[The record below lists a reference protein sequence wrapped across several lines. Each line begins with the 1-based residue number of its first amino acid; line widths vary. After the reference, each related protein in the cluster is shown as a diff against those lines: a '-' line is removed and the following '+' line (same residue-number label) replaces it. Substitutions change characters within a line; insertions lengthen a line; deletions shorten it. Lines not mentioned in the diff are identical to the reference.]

1 MVNINKISKN
11 KFILAIHSTNDYFG
25 FAYKDLNLN
34 NINDHFYIKKL
45 DQDLSKNLINYLSE
59 FLNQKQVQSI
69 ERISISI
76 GPANFNA
83 SRQIIVCARAIS
95 QEIKCHLDSY
105 SSFQLMAKRIISKNE
120 IIQNNKPF
128 WIVKQLKKRGYIAG
142 KYKIQNHENYNSNL
156 HIQEIIKPKLF
167 KEFLNKDYQFEAE
180 YDVKDELNE
189 LLKLSFMNYKNFI
202 NNNWENVLPIYPID
216 PVN

>member
-1 MVNINKISKN
+1 MVYINKISKN
-11 KFILAIHSTNDYFG
+11 KFILAIHSTNDFFG

-45 DQDLSKNLINYLSE
+45 DLDLSKNLINCLSE

-69 ERISISI
+69 ERISISV

-95 QEIKCHLDSY
+95 QEIKCPLDSY
-105 SSFQLMAKRIISKNE
+105 SSFQLMAKRIVCKNK

-128 WIVKQLKKRGYIAG
+128 WIVKKLKKRGYIAG

-156 HIQEIIKPKLF
+156 HIQEMIKPKLY
-167 KEFLNKDYQFEAE
+167 KEFLNQEYQFEAE
-180 YDVKDELNE
+180 YDIKDELNE
-189 LLKLSFMNYKNFI
+189 LLRFSFMNYKNLI
-202 NNNWENVLPIYPID
+202 HNNWEDVLPLYPID